1 MRAIARLNVGG
12 PARHAVILEHGLRER
27 GFETLLVHGTPTSD
41 EGSLEE
47 LIARRAVPAVR
58 VPGLGRRVK
67 PWSDLVALWHLLRL
81 ISREKPDI
89 LHTHTAKA
97 GTLGRV
103 AGILFNL
110 TRRRAR
116 RCLLVHTFHGHVF
129 SGYFGRLGT
138 QATRSAERLLG
149 RWTDRIITISN
160 LQRQEIGGKF
170 RIAGL
175 EKISVIPLGLELDD
189 LLAVKAPDRSFR
201 EALGWS
207 SNEFVVGY
215 VGRLVAIKDVPTLLT
230 GFAGLLER
238 CPRARLVIVGDGV
251 LRASLERVAG
261 DLQIGSHVHFAGW
274 KHDLASVY
282 GAMDV
287 VALTSRNEG
296 TPVALIEAMAVGV
309 PVVATA
315 VGGVPDVVKHDE
327 TGLLIPS
334 GEPTSLADA
343 LYRVASDEE
352 LCRRLGANGRR
363 NVALRFR
370 SQRLVD
376 DVAGLYSELLKRRS
390 RGLEPASRPSPRPEQ
405 DALDGRTDVRQ

>member
-1 MRAIARLNVGG
+1 MSLDPSATPRRRPKVMRAIARLNVGG

-47 LIARRAVPAVR
+47 LIARRAVRAFR

-138 QATRSAERLLG
+138 QATRYVERLLG

-160 LQRQEIGGKF
+160 LQREDIGRKF
-170 RIAGL
+170 RITSL

-189 LLAVKAPDRSFR
+189 LLAAKSPDRSFR

-207 SNEFVVGY
+207 ANEFVVGY

-230 GFAGLLER
+230 GFTELLER
-238 CPRARLVIVGDGV
+238 CPRARLLIVGDGV
-251 LRASLERVAG
+251 LRESLERVAS
-261 DLQIGSHVHFAGW
+261 DLQIGSRVRFAGW
-274 KHDLASVY
+274 KHDLGSVY

-296 TPVALIEAMAVGV
+296 TPVALIEAMATGV
-309 PVVATA
+309 AVVATA
-315 VGGVPDVVKHDE
+315 VGGVPDVVTHNE
-327 TGLLIPS
+327 TGLLVPS
-334 GEPTSLADA
+334 GEPMALADA
-343 LYRVASDEE
+343 LYRVASDDE
-352 LCRRLGANGRR
+352 LCRRLGGNGRR
-363 NVALRFR
+363 EVALRFR

-376 DVAGLYSELLKRRS
+376 DVAGL
-390 RGLEPASRPSPRPEQ
+390 
-405 DALDGRTDVRQ
+405 